1 MTQDKNNLQTP
12 KHLFHGLKFHH
23 RCEVVVDLKAPR
35 PPHMPDSEDRML
47 MSGVSIHAII
57 SSIVCEYF
65 SVAQCLQNWHEVA
78 ISYGHLPSYWWYLHE
93 AIAHVKLVRGNLYY
107 WCDRFKTLQEDS
119 FLLNICSIVVSLLS
133 AMKPVKSEVDDFHL
147 SSHRRIF
154 KLVLNWTTEQQEQQ
168 SQEMASI
175 VVWAMC
181 GDDIKYEVTSWHIC
195 TLLCLGTRV
204 VCCNTEAIC
213 TELLLQLSMFVGMN
227 IYLCYE

>member
-154 KLVLNWTTEQQEQQ
+154 KLVLNSTTTR
-168 SQEMASI
+168 ATVTRNSI
-175 VVWAMC
+175 YSSLGNVRWWNKIW
-181 GDDIKYEVTSWHIC
+181 GDKLTYLHSSMSGDS
-195 TLLCLGTRV
+195 
-204 VCCNTEAIC
+204 CC
-213 TELLLQLSMFVGMN
+213 LLQHSGHLSRTTIAVTTAFRDQQRH
-227 IYLCYE
+227 